1 MSSYKVYVAGP
12 MRGIKD
18 FNFPAFDEAS
28 QYLRT
33 LGAAVVN
40 PAEHDREGGFEGI
53 GMTGHEDLTQRDD
66 FDLKE
71 ALKWD
76 LEQVSGSDAV
86 AVLDGWENSS
96 GAKAEVALAHA
107 LGVPVVPWRQ
117 FVHTV
122 IPGGMHPFYHRD
134 RIEPASKPSTNKREV
149 EIVGLNGF
157 ARSGKDTAVQGLS
170 AFGFKRFALADPIRE
185 SMLTLDPLMPS
196 GFLFSEVVA
205 SHKGDWDAVKKDACD
220 GPEARRLM
228 QRFGTEV
235 GRDLLGSDVWIEIL
249 GKRIAESGARRVAIS
264 DVRFDNEAE
273 WVLSQGGIVI
283 EVVRP
288 GVGPANGHASEKPL
302 RDGLVTYT
310 VHNDGTVEDL
320 HRMVGSL
327 VGRVTEWAA

>member
-28 QYLRT
+28 AYLRA
-33 LGAAVVN
+33 LGATVVN
-40 PAEHDREGGFEGI
+40 PADHDRENGFDGT
-53 GMTGHEDLTQRDD
+53 GMTGHEDLSAHG
-66 FDLKE
+66 FDVRE

-76 LEQVSGSDAV
+76 LEQVSDSDAV
-86 AVLDGWENSS
+86 AVLEGWENSS

-134 RIEPASKPSTNKREV
+134 EILPTSKPSGNKREV

-170 AFGFKRFALADPIRE
+170 AYGFKRFALADPIRE
-185 SMLTLDPLMPS
+185 SMLTLSPIMPS
-196 GFLFSEVVA
+196 GRSFGDVVDL
-205 SHKGDWDAVKKDACD
+205 HGYDWDLVKKDPLD

-235 GRDLLGSDVWIEIL
+235 GRDLLGSNVWIEIL
-249 GKRIAESGARRVAIS
+249 TKRIAESGARRVAIS

-273 WVLSQGGIVI
+273 WVISQGGIVI

-302 RDGLVTYT
+302 RRDLVTYT
-310 VHNDGTVEDL
+310 VHNDGTVQDL
-320 HRMVGSL
+320 HRIVGSL
-327 VGRVTEWAA
+327 VGKVTEWAA